1 MGALRVCAVAAPEK
15 LRLAYEKTF
24 PLPGNYSVQVLLH
37 SNRIFA
43 MDSCLVGVSGH
54 FSSWEW
60 SPSACARDSAVPS
73 YRSLYTRASLTL
85 AVCWSL

>member
-37 SNRIFA
+37 SIA
-43 MDSCLVGVSGH
+43 SLAVDSCLVRVSGH
-54 FSSWEW
+54 FSSWHQV
-60 SPSACARDSAVPS
+60 PVLVTLQCPHTVACTPVQ
-73 YRSLYTRASLTL
+73 T
-85 AVCWSL
+85 